1 MKTPFLLALPL
12 AATLMVPAVAQQTT
26 SDSQQ
31 NSAQSSS
38 SSSTSSSS
46 QPAST
51 APDANSDQNMS
62 ARQPLQPETRE
73 GFWGKVNPFA
83 RKKYVQKQVAPI
95 RDRINELDDI
105 AATNTRMSKDVDDRT
120 QRGLQLVS
128 NKTTEADQHAIDAGT
143 RATGAQ
149 QAAQAAS
156 THLTV
161 VEQKVASV
169 GQYKPGSETEIRFS
183 AGQTVLSKKAKDA
196 LDEMATPLKDQNG
209 YVIEIRGFAAGRG
222 QAAIANSRKMADAVM
237 RYLVESQ
244 NIPVHRIY
252 VLGMGDAPAESGAK
266 KPSSGGKVEV
276 SLLKNE
282 LVSSNQN

>member
-1 MKTPFLLALPL
+1 MKTHTFFALLLSASLALPAL
-12 AATLMVPAVAQQTT
+12 AQQ
-26 SDSQQ
+26 
-31 NSAQSSS
+31 
-38 SSSTSSSS
+38 SSSTSQSQSSS
-46 QPAST
+46 QSSAS
-51 APDANSDQNMS
+51 APD
-62 ARQPLQPETRE
+62 REPLQPVKSND
-73 GFWGKVNPFA
+73 FWDGENPNLGNLLA
-83 RKKYVQKQVAPI
+83 HPVTTKKYVQKQMAPI

-105 AATNTRMSKDVDDRT
+105 AATNTHMIKDVDDRT
-120 QRGLQLVS
+120 QRGLQLAS
-128 NKTTEADQHAIDAGT
+128 SKTTEADQHAIDAGT
-143 RATGAQ
+143 RANSAQ

-222 QAAIANSRKMADAVM
+222 QIAITNSRKMADAVM
-237 RYLVESQ
+237 RYLVESH
-244 NIPVHRIY
+244 NVPVHRIY
-252 VLGMGDAPAESGAK
+252 VLGMGDVPVEAGAK
-266 KPSSGGKVEV
+266 KPTSGGRVEV

-282 LVSSNQN
+282 LVSSNQH

>member
-1 MKTPFLLALPL
+1 MKTRMFFAIVLSTSLALPAL
-12 AATLMVPAVAQQTT
+12 GQQTG
-26 SDSQQ
+26 SPSQSPSQ
-31 NSAQSSS
+31 SSSQSSS
-38 SSSTSSSS
+38 STPDREPLRPVTSSDFWDGE
-46 QPAST
+46 QPNLGNLLAH
-51 APDANSDQNMS
+51 
-62 ARQPLQPETRE
+62 PLTT
-73 GFWGKVNPFA
+73 
-83 RKKYVQKQVAPI
+83 KKYVQKQVAPI

-143 RATGAQ
+143 RATSAQ

-183 AGQTVLSKKAKDA
+183 SGQTVLSKKAKDA

-222 QAAIANSRKMADAVM
+222 QTAIANSRKMGDAVM
-237 RYLVESQ
+237 RYLVESH

-252 VLGMGDAPAESGAK
+252 VLGMGDVPAESGSK

-282 LVSSNQN
+282 LVSSNQQ

>member
-1 MKTPFLLALPL
+1 MKTRTFFALLLSTSL
-12 AATLMVPAVAQQTT
+12 AAPALAQQ
-26 SDSQQ
+26 SGSASQSQ
-31 NSAQSSS
+31 SSSQSSS
-38 SSSTSSSS
+38 SAPDREPLRPVTSSDFWDGE
-46 QPAST
+46 QPNLGNLLAH
-51 APDANSDQNMS
+51 
-62 ARQPLQPETRE
+62 PLTT
-73 GFWGKVNPFA
+73 
-83 RKKYVQKQVAPI
+83 KKYVQKQVAPI

-282 LVSSNQN
+282 LVSSNRN

>member
-1 MKTPFLLALPL
+1 MKTRTFFALLLSTSL
-12 AATLMVPAVAQQTT
+12 AAPALAQQ
-26 SDSQQ
+26 SGSASQSQ
-31 NSAQSSS
+31 SSSQSSS
-38 SSSTSSSS
+38 SAPDREPLRPVTSSDFWDGE
-46 QPAST
+46 QPNLGNLLAH
-51 APDANSDQNMS
+51 
-62 ARQPLQPETRE
+62 PLTT
-73 GFWGKVNPFA
+73 
-83 RKKYVQKQVAPI
+83 KKYVQKQVAPI

>member
-1 MKTPFLLALPL
+1 MKTRTFFALLLSTSL
-12 AATLMVPAVAQQTT
+12 AAPALAQQ
-26 SDSQQ
+26 SGSASQSQ
-31 NSAQSSS
+31 PSSQSSS
-38 SSSTSSSS
+38 SAPDREPLRPVTSSDFWDGE
-46 QPAST
+46 QPNLGNLLAH
-51 APDANSDQNMS
+51 
-62 ARQPLQPETRE
+62 PLTT
-73 GFWGKVNPFA
+73 
-83 RKKYVQKQVAPI
+83 KKYVQKQVAPI

-252 VLGMGDAPAESGAK
+252 VLGMGDAPAESGSK

>member
-1 MKTPFLLALPL
+1 MKTRTFFALLLSTSL
-12 AATLMVPAVAQQTT
+12 AVPALAQQ
-26 SDSQQ
+26 SGSASQSQ
-31 NSAQSSS
+31 SSSQSSS
-38 SSSTSSSS
+38 SAPDREPLRPVTSSDFWDGE
-46 QPAST
+46 QPNLGNLLAH
-51 APDANSDQNMS
+51 
-62 ARQPLQPETRE
+62 PLTT
-73 GFWGKVNPFA
+73 
-83 RKKYVQKQVAPI
+83 KKYVQKQVAPI

-161 VEQKVASV
+161 VEQKLASV

-196 LDEMATPLKDQNG
+196 LDEIATPLKDQNG

-237 RYLVESQ
+237 RYLVVSH

-252 VLGMGDAPAESGAK
+252 VLGMGDVPAESGSK

-282 LVSSNQN
+282 LVSSN

>member
-1 MKTPFLLALPL
+1 MKTRMLFAIVLSTSLALPAL
-12 AATLMVPAVAQQTT
+12 GQQTG
-26 SDSQQ
+26 SPSQSPSQ
-31 NSAQSSS
+31 SSSQSSS
-38 SSSTSSSS
+38 STPDREPLRPVTSSDFWDGE
-46 QPAST
+46 QPNLGNLLAH
-51 APDANSDQNMS
+51 
-62 ARQPLQPETRE
+62 PLTT
-73 GFWGKVNPFA
+73 
-83 RKKYVQKQVAPI
+83 KKYVQKQVAPI

-143 RATGAQ
+143 RATSAQ

-183 AGQTVLSKKAKDA
+183 SGQTVLSKKAKDA

-222 QAAIANSRKMADAVM
+222 QTAIANSRKMGDAVM
-237 RYLVESQ
+237 RYLVESH

-252 VLGMGDAPAESGAK
+252 VLGMGDVPAESGSK

-282 LVSSNQN
+282 LVSSNQQ

>member
-1 MKTPFLLALPL
+1 MKTRTFFTLLLSTSLALPAL
-12 AATLMVPAVAQQTT
+12 AQQ
-26 SDSQQ
+26 SGSASQSQ
-31 NSAQSSS
+31 SSSQSSS
-38 SSSTSSSS
+38 ST
-46 QPAST
+46 
-51 APDANSDQNMS
+51 PDREPLHPVSNSDFWDGE
-62 ARQPLQPETRE
+62 QPNLGNLLAHPLTT
-73 GFWGKVNPFA
+73 
-83 RKKYVQKQVAPI
+83 KKYVQKQVAPI

-105 AATNTRMSKDVDDRT
+105 AATNARMSKDVDDRT
-120 QRGLQLVS
+120 QRGLQLAS
-128 NKTTEADQHAIDAGT
+128 SKTNEADQHAIDAGT
-143 RATGAQ
+143 RATSAQ
-149 QAAQAAS
+149 QAAQGAS
-156 THLTV
+156 TQLTV

-222 QAAIANSRKMADAVM
+222 QAAISNSRKMADAVM
-237 RYLVESQ
+237 RYLVVSH

-252 VLGMGDAPAESGAK
+252 VLGMGDVPAESGSK

-282 LVSSNQN
+282 LVSSNQQ